1 MNINI
6 KILLLYLCMVVLT
19 YIVFHYTWT
28 PLILLQNTLFFI
40 FFSLVILFFH
50 KKYYICDLTL
60 ASIITYIRIIISIII
75 LSGIINSHNP
85 YIYNIFY
92 TDGAIIYLGFLAL
105 ILDGADGYIARKYN
119 QETYIGE
126 LFDQEADNFL
136 ILIMVISLYMNKNIN
151 IFAIMIPL
159 YRYIFLASMYKF
171 TWLSNELPRSIRR
184 KSICIISIFTLIIA
198 QSVLFSNY
206 ISNNLSLFVLF
217 IITFS
222 FTIDIIWLY
231 RNKYEKK

>member
-1 MNINI
+1 
-6 KILLLYLCMVVLT
+6 MVVLT

-60 ASIITYIRIIISIII
+60 ASVITCIRIIISIII

-171 TWLSNELPRSIRR
+171 TWL
-184 KSICIISIFTLIIA
+184 
-198 QSVLFSNY
+198 
-206 ISNNLSLFVLF
+206 
-217 IITFS
+217 
-222 FTIDIIWLY
+222 
-231 RNKYEKK
+231 